1 MSKVSQQVINAFS
14 ETAVQVLQS
23 FMTETTPKKIV
34 EDQET
39 QGDISSVIKL
49 TDFQKNT
56 VIILVLYFSE
66 NIARNIYG
74 KLFGEGTGGIK
85 DICNLIAEIANI
97 IVGNVKEKIVP
108 YHEEILH
115 LIHGDDLAKFAADPK
130 IHFEI
135 DIPTTIVGN
144 QHMVFSATSEFAAK
158 IAIPF
163 SGETDPMF
171 IMELT
176 LQKRSYK

>member
-1 MSKVSQQVINAFS
+1 MSKVSQQLINAFT
-14 ETAVQVLQS
+14 ETAVQVLKS
-23 FMTETTPKKIV
+23 FMTESTPKSVV
-34 EDQET
+34 EEKEI

-66 NIARNIYG
+66 SVARTIYG
-74 KLFGEGTGGIK
+74 KLFGEGTGGMK

-97 IVGNVKEKIVP
+97 IAGNVKETMSP
-108 YHEEILH
+108 CHDEILRVV
-115 LIHGDDLAKFAADPK
+115 HGDDAARFAADPR

-135 DIPTTIVGN
+135 DIPTTIVGDK
-144 QHMVFSATSEFAAK
+144 HVVFSATSQYAAK
-158 IAIPF
+158 IAVPF
-163 SGETDPMF
+163 SGETDPLF

-176 LQKRSYK
+176 FQKRSYK

>member
-1 MSKVSQQVINAFS
+1 MSKLNQKVIDAFT

-23 FMTETTPKKIV
+23 FMTESAPKGIL
-34 EDQET
+34 EDQEI

-56 VIILVLYFSE
+56 LIILVLYFPE
-66 NIARNIYG
+66 TVARTTYG
-74 KLFGEGTGGIK
+74 KLFGEGAGGIK
-85 DICNLIAEIANI
+85 DVCNLIAEIANI
-97 IVGNVKEKIVP
+97 IVGNVKEKIAP
-108 YHEEILH
+108 FHEEILR
-115 LIHGDDLAKFAADPK
+115 LIHGDDLSKFAGDHK

-144 QHMVFSATSEFAAK
+144 QHMVFSATSEYAAK

-163 SGETDPMF
+163 SGETDPLF